1 MSKFTSNRVSSGTKG
16 SAATIGIA
24 ILIVFVAALTFIYQW
39 GFCRLYVPAGHMA
52 IVTAKT
58 GKTPTGNSI
67 LVEKGEKGIWRDVLP
82 EGRYF
87 LNPVTHD
94 IKIKPAVVIP
104 LGKVGIVTSKVG
116 KELPSGEIMAPDH
129 DSKGVWHDVLG
140 PGLYRLNPE
149 GYSIELADAINIPA
163 GYVGV
168 ITSQTGKL
176 PAPGEFAKI
185 GEKGVLK
192 DVLQPGLYYINRYAY
207 QVNVIEIGMNQ
218 VSMTSSDKGASV
230 FNAKTRLN
238 VSNAAIQELETNT
251 LNFQQELRKQNVAQN
266 SQSSANSVSQTFKRV
281 MSEPRAEAKAKK
293 SRAPR
298 KQMAMDDMA
307 MGGMGD
313 GMQYDYYV
321 GAEASIASKPASAL
335 SEEAQ
340 IFGVSKTVEFPSRD
354 GFKVSLEMTVEFE
367 LLPEWISKIY
377 LVYGDLPQVV
387 EKIIMPQVL
396 SVSRLKGSSYGAQDF
411 IMGEGRENFQR
422 DLRDELVK
430 TLKTKNIIV
439 HNAIIRSVE
448 IPMEI
453 LQPLRAVS
461 LAKEQDLTNKAMQ
474 ETAKKLGELNTE
486 TELIEQRRREVSQ
499 ETEKIVATTAA
510 QCRQEV
516 DTIAA
521 EANLKVA
528 EIGVKRSELIAK
540 TESLKGETEVKARF
554 LTENEKA
561 IGEVM
566 LAKVLGGQG
575 ALGALKAAEALGDKI
590 ETRVIY
596 AGDGTLWTDLKNA
609 AVPLPKPAP
618 APAK

>member
-1 MSKFTSNRVSSGTKG
+1 MSEQYTDKVSRGNAVS
-16 SAATIGIA
+16 IGVV
-24 ILIVFVAALTFIYQW
+24 ILIVLILGVLFIYQW
-39 GFCRLYVPAGHMA
+39 GFCRFYVPAGYMA
-52 IVTAKT
+52 VITAKT
-58 GKTPTGNSI
+58 GKAPTGNSI
-67 LVEKGEKGIWRDVLP
+67 LVEKGEKGIWKDVLP

-87 LNPVTHD
+87 LNPITHD
-94 IKIKPAVVIP
+94 IAIKKATVIP

-116 KELPSGEIMAPDH
+116 KELPPGEIIAADH

-149 GYSIELADAINIPA
+149 GYSIELVDAINIPA

-168 ITSQTGKL
+168 VTSQTGKL
-176 PAPGEFAKI
+176 PPPGEFAKI

-230 FNAKTRLN
+230 FNAKTLLN
-238 VSNAAIQELETNT
+238 TSNAAIKELESNT

-266 SQSSANSVSQTFKRV
+266 SQSASNSVAQTFKRV
-281 MSEPRAEAKAKK
+281 MAEPRANAKAKK
-293 SRAPR
+293 EMNIRAE
-298 KQMAMDDMA
+298 KMDVMDGMAEAEAMAPMGAGA
-307 MGGMGD
+307 MGGRPT
-313 GMQYDYYV
+313 
-321 GAEASIASKPASAL
+321 AAKPLSA
-335 SEEAQ
+335 EAQ
-340 IFGVSKTVEFPSRD
+340 IFGVSKIVEFPSRD

-367 LLPEWISKIY
+367 LLPEFISKIY

-387 EKIIMPQVL
+387 EKIILPQVL

-411 IMGEGRENFQR
+411 IMGEGRENFQK
-422 DLRDELVK
+422 DLRDELEK
-430 TLKTKNIIV
+430 TLATKNIIV
-439 HNAIIRSVE
+439 HNAIIRTVE
-448 IPMEI
+448 IPMDI

-461 LAKEQDLTNKAMQ
+461 QAKEQNLTNIAMQ

-516 DTIAA
+516 ETIAA
-521 EANLKVA
+521 EAKLKVA
-528 EIGVKRSELIAK
+528 EIGVQRSELKAK
-540 TESLKGETEVKARF
+540 TESLIGETEVKARF

-566 LAKVLGGQG
+566 LAKALGGQG
-575 ALGALKAAEALGDKI
+575 VLGAMKAVEALNDKV
-590 ETRVIY
+590 ETKVIY
-596 AGDGTLWTDLKNA
+596 AGNGTLWTDIKNA
-609 AVPLPKPAP
+609 AIPLPQPKPAK
-618 APAK
+618 AQ